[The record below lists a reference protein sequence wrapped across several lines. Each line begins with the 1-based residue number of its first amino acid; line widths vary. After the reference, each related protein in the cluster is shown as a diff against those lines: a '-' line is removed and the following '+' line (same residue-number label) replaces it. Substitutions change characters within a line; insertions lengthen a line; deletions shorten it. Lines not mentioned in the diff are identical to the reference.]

1 MPYRGHLE
9 LVMDTY
15 TLVCPFLTD
24 DPAFARGV
32 EFGLLYARMQSGQE
46 DEVQDYF
53 QRENQE
59 QILLLA
65 SRLRWQVVEMQPHCR
80 CWFWCH
86 LKRRDESCRRL

>member
-1 MPYRGHLE
+1 M
-9 LVMDTY
+9 TW

-32 EFGLLYARMQSGQE
+32 EFGLLYAQMLAGQE
-46 DEVQDYF
+46 DIQDYF

-59 QILLLA
+59 QVLLLA
-65 SRLRWQVVEMQPHCR
+65 SRLGWQVVEMRPHDR

-86 LKRRDESCRRL
+86 LKRK